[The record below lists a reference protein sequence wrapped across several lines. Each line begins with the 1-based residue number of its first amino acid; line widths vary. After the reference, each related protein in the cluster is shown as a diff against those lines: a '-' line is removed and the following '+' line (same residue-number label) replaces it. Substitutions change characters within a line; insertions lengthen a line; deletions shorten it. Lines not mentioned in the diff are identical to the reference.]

1 AYYIFTNIEAFKR
14 QFSRY
19 KSGHLG
25 QEATKRC
32 FVSGGS
38 PSLPPSKSRVVEA
51 ICVQLMNE
59 ITSPTRKSNKDSE
72 YVSRYGRIVL
82 RYNEIK
88 HYVSQS
94 TILMERTGITLF
106 QINESTLSTWHKN
119 SIRVEEIKTL
129 LQGGK
134 LLTVSLCATEPLLS
148 ANDRPTQSS
157 QLSNHMVFEEPQD
170 NTGLAQVRRRHT
182 APSNNEDNSLTS
194 QEEIAK
200 KPDIDQF

>member
-1 AYYIFTNIEAFKR
+1 MARHCRRRTRGEQETIRLIESLFLNAEYLTDFLGTPLLKEDAFEIWQEEQCHVKCLQDPVNVMLYTQTGTISKGGISLQVYR
-14 QFSRY
+14 CARGTTSLESFHAHHVNFIPLDII
-19 KSGHLG
+19 GHLG

-72 YVSRYGRIVL
+72 YVSRYGRVVQ

-94 TILMERTGITLF
+94 TVLMERTGITLF
-106 QINESTLSTWHKN
+106 QINESTLSTW
-119 SIRVEEIKTL
+119 
-129 LQGGK
+129 
-134 LLTVSLCATEPLLS
+134 
-148 ANDRPTQSS
+148 
-157 QLSNHMVFEEPQD
+157 
-170 NTGLAQVRRRHT
+170 
-182 APSNNEDNSLTS
+182 
-194 QEEIAK
+194 
-200 KPDIDQF
+200 